1 MSLLPQPMRERY
13 SPLYFLAS
21 LGAGGLTVTFF
32 MFLMF
37 WVPHPGQPVPIF
49 EDIAKAFA
57 TGGLPMQVAI
67 VAAMAG
73 IAVMGLTNIRLLI
86 WNFRELGHFQ
96 RTESW
101 AAMTKSN
108 AETQILAAPLAAAM
122 TVNVGFILGLVFVP
136 GLWGVVE
143 YLFPMAMAAF
153 MLIGIWAL
161 RLTGRFLRRVLS
173 EGGFDMAAN
182 NSFAQMMPSFALAMV
197 GVGLAAPVAMSL
209 TPLTAGIAIALS
221 LFFVTVATIGTII
234 AMVMGMPSILQNG
247 TAKEAAPTLMVVI
260 PILTVL
266 AIAWVRISHGLHVHF
281 GVHGG
286 AGETLVFLARILSLQ
301 LLVGTIGVMVLRAQ
315 GYWAS
320 FIAGEAKSAGAY
332 ALICPGVALNVMLHF
347 FINKGLAAN
356 GLIEKFGVGYWS
368 LTAIAIALQV
378 AMLALVFRLNSKLLS
393 GGDVQGGLM
402 PAE

>member
-1 MSLLPQPMRERY
+1 MSLLPRSLNERY

-32 MFLMF
+32 MYLMF

-49 EDIAKAFA
+49 EDIARAFA
-57 TGGLPMQVAI
+57 GGAVPMKLAI
-67 VAAMAG
+67 VVAMAG
-73 IAVMGLTNIRLLI
+73 IAVMGFTNIRLLV
-86 WNFRELGHFQ
+86 WNFRELAAFQ
-96 RTESW
+96 KTEGW
-101 AAMTKSN
+101 GAMTRSN
-108 AETQILAAPLAAAM
+108 AETQVLAAPLAAAM

-136 GLWGVVE
+136 GLWGIVE

-153 MLIGIWAL
+153 LLIGVWAL

-173 EGGFDMAAN
+173 DGGFDMAAN
-182 NSFAQMMPSFALAMV
+182 NSFAQMMPAFALAMV

-221 LFFVTVATIGTII
+221 LFFVTLATIGTVI
-234 AMVMGMPSILQNG
+234 AMVMGLSSILQHG

-266 AIAWVRISHGLHVHF
+266 GIAWMRLSHGLHVHF

-286 AGETLVFLARILSLQ
+286 AGETFVFLARILSLQ
-301 LLVGTIGVMVLRAQ
+301 LMVGMVGVMVLRAQ
-315 GYWAS
+315 GYWAA
-320 FIAGEAKSAGAY
+320 FIAGEARSPGAY

-347 FINKGLAAN
+347 FINKGLVATA
-356 GLIEKFGVGYWS
+356 LIAKFGLAYWS
-368 LTAIAIALQV
+368 LTALALALQV
-378 AMLALVFRLNSKLLS
+378 AMLVLVFRLNAKLLS
-393 GGDVQGGLM
+393 GGSARGGLV

>member
-1 MSLLPQPMRERY
+1 MSLLPAPMRERY

-57 TGGLPMQVAI
+57 TGGVSMQVAI
-67 VAAMAG
+67 AVAMAG
-73 IAVMGLTNIRLLI
+73 IAVMAFTNIRLLI
-86 WNFRELGHFQ
+86 WNFRELGAFQ
-96 RTESW
+96 QTDAW
-101 AAMTKSN
+101 AAMTRSN
-108 AETQILAAPLAAAM
+108 AETQVLAGPLAAAM

-143 YLFPMAMAAF
+143 YLFPLAMAAF

-173 EGGFDMAAN
+173 EGGFDMKAN
-182 NSFAQMMPSFALAMV
+182 NSFAQMMPAFALAMV

-221 LFFVTVATIGTII
+221 LFFITLATIGTVI
-234 AMVMGMPSILQNG
+234 AMVMGLSSILQHG

-260 PILTVL
+260 PILTVVG
-266 AIAWVRISHGLHVHF
+266 IAWMRLSHGLHVHF

-301 LLVGTIGVMVLRAQ
+301 VMVALVGVMVLRAQ
-315 GYWAS
+315 GYWAA
-320 FIAGEAKSAGAY
+320 FIASDAKSAGSY

-347 FINKGLAAN
+347 FINKGLVAN
-356 GLIEKFGVGYWS
+356 ALIAKFGVAYWS
-368 LTAIAIALQV
+368 LTAIAIALQI
-378 AMLALVFRLNSKLLS
+378 AMVALVFKLNSKLLS
-393 GGDVQGGLM
+393 GGDVRGGLL